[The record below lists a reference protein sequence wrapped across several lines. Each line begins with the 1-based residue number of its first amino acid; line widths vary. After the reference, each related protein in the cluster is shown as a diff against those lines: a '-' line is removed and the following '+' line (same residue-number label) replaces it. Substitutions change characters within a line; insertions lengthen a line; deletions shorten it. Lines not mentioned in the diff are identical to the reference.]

1 MCSAVVRWRVRQRHN
16 QCACADRA
24 GRPPGR
30 AQALGVP
37 APQVRGVR
45 AVHCGRRRPAV
56 PLPGLR
62 ERCAAAAA
70 CHVRVRERLAPFP
83 PCCDPVRPHRWQH
96 PDESATRGRDLRCCL
111 PASRARALTA
121 PGRAAAAAYCED
133 HLPHDADIL
142 QICPRFQY
150 LGQLHPRPVRGP
162 ARARTPPLLA
172 APAARTRMRP
182 CCGTGANGR
191 VVRMQAVT
199 SPLLWALVGGHRMCI
214 VKAQDAVENG
224 LGRQACSCTG
234 ARALDA
240 RVAAGARRRALCTA
254 ARTAARSRRACRT
267 CLTRPRSSRSSA
279 RPRRPSAPR
288 RPPLRRRRMRRL
300 LRPRPP
306 RPKSRRL
313 VERRAAPPGTAVPRS

>member
-62 ERCAAAAA
+62 EWCAAAAA
-70 CHVRVRERLAPFP
+70 CHMRVRKRLAPFP

-150 LGQLHPRPVRGP
+150 LGQLHPRPCAPPP
-162 ARARTPPLLA
+162 ARARRRSSPPPPHAYACGPSAALA
-172 APAARTRMRP
+172 PPGMW
-182 CCGTGANGR
+182 CGCQR
-191 VVRMQAVT
+191 SRRRFC
-199 SPLLWALVGGHRMCI
+199 WALVSGHRMRV
-214 VKAQDAVENG
+214 VKAQGAVDNG
-224 LGRQACSCTG
+224 LGLQACSCTG
-234 ARALDA
+234 ARA
-240 RVAAGARRRALCTA
+240 
-254 ARTAARSRRACRT
+254 
-267 CLTRPRSSRSSA
+267 
-279 RPRRPSAPR
+279 
-288 RPPLRRRRMRRL
+288 
-300 LRPRPP
+300 
-306 RPKSRRL
+306 
-313 VERRAAPPGTAVPRS
+313 